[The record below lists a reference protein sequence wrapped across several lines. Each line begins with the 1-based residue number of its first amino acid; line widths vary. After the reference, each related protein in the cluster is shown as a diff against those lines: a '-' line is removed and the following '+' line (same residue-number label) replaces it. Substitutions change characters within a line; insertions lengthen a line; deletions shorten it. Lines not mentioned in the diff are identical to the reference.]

1 MSNAFGKN
9 AEKWEALSSRERV
22 LVLFTITI
30 APLALIYIWL
40 IEPALISIKKVPP
53 QLSVLE
59 TGIAGQE
66 KVLTLLKGQEAIDP
80 NIAARAELKRLRL
93 ELTEKNDEIKRAATN
108 LVSPDQM
115 LLMLKDVLDNGDSVS
130 LLSAR
135 SLAVESM
142 QLGQAEEN
150 INSTENTVQ
159 AGPVATIFIHPF
171 EIEIEGTFQG
181 VYDYLLRIEQLD
193 GVFFWD
199 SLDYS
204 VEEHPTAKVKIK
216 VHTLSSEAGWLG
228 A

>member
-1 MSNAFGKN
+1 MSDAFGKN
-9 AEKWEALSSRERV
+9 AEKWEALSPRERV
-22 LVLFTITI
+22 LVLLTITI

-40 IEPALISIKKVPP
+40 IEPALISIKQIPP
-53 QLSVLE
+53 KISVLE
-59 TGIAGQE
+59 TGIAGQQ
-66 KVLTLLKGQEAIDP
+66 KVLTLLKGQEVIDP

-93 ELTEKNDEIKRAATN
+93 ELTEKNDDIKRAATN

-142 QLGQAEEN
+142 QLGQEGDN
-150 INSTENTVQ
+150 INSPED
-159 AGPVATIFIHPF
+159 AAKEGPVATIYIHPF
-171 EIEIEGTFQG
+171 EIELEGTFQG